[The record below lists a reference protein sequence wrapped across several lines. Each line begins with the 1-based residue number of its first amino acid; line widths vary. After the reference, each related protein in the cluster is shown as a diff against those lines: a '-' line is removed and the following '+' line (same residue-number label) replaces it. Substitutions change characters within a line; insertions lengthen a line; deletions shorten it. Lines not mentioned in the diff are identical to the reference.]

1 VNQKKL
7 PSRLENVQYIENILD
22 AIGHTP
28 LVRLQAIARQVPP
41 VVLGKLEY
49 FNPGGS
55 VKDRIGLSMIEDA
68 EAKGLLQPG
77 GTVVECTSG
86 NTGVG
91 LALAASIKGYKAVF
105 CMPDKVSKEKVNLL
119 KAFGAEVRLS
129 PTAVPPDSP
138 ESYYQVARR
147 IARERHGAFLTNQY
161 ENQANP
167 EAHYRSTGPELWE
180 QTAGKIDVFVSSMG
194 TGGTITGVGRYLKE
208 KNPEI
213 KIIGADPVG
222 SILRDY
228 FYTGEIVEAQ
238 TYKVEGIGE
247 DFIPSVYDFSL
258 IDEVISVS
266 DQESLNL
273 ARRLAREEAIL
284 CGGSAGTALAA
295 ALQTAREMQD
305 DQLVVV
311 MLPDT
316 GERYLSKVHSDEW
329 MRENRLLAPEETRVG
344 DLIDSKGS
352 AAQLPALVCVEQSE
366 SVRTAVQLVKEY
378 DVSQIPVLH
387 DRQVVGTV
395 YDAELLK
402 IVLEDAS
409 MLDKSIKEVMEKP
422 LPQIERDEPV
432 SQAARLL
439 AKRNPAVLVREDGGV
454 IGILTRIDVIEYI
467 SE

>member
-1 VNQKKL
+1 M
-7 PSRLENVQYIENILD
+7 PSRLQDVQFHENILD
-22 AIGHTP
+22 AIGNTP
-28 LVRLQAIARQVPP
+28 LIRLRTIAGRVPP
-41 VVLGKLEY
+41 VVLGKVEF

-55 VKDRIGLSMIEDA
+55 VKDRIGISMIEDA
-68 EAKGLLQPG
+68 ESKGHLKPG
-77 GTVVECTSG
+77 GTIVECTSG

-138 ESYYQVARR
+138 DSYYQVARR
-147 IARERHGAFLTNQY
+147 IAQERPGAFLTNQY
-161 ENQANP
+161 ENSANP
-167 EAHYRSTGPELWE
+167 EAHYRTTGPELWE
-180 QTAGKIDVFVSSMG
+180 QTAGKIDVFVASMG
-194 TGGTITGVGRYLKE
+194 TGGTITGVARYLKE
-208 KNPEI
+208 KNPDI
-213 KIIGADPVG
+213 KVIGADPVG
-222 SILRDY
+222 SILKDF
-228 FYTGEIVEAQ
+228 FYTGEEVEAQ

-258 IDEVISVS
+258 IDEVISVN
-266 DQESLNL
+266 DHDSLNL

-295 ALQTAREMQD
+295 ALQVAKSMEQ
-305 DQLVVV
+305 DQLLVV

-329 MRENRLLAPEETRVG
+329 MRENRLLDPEETRVG
-344 DLIDSKGS
+344 DLLESKGTPES
-352 AAQLPALVCVEQSE
+352 LPALV
-366 SVRTAVQLVKEY
+366 SVNQDELVRKAVQLVKEF
-378 DVSQIPVLH
+378 DVSQIPVTH
-387 DRQVVGTV
+387 EAKVVGTV

-402 IVLEDAS
+402 TVLEDS
-409 MLDKSIKEVMEKP
+409 STLEKPIKDIMDKP
-422 LPQIERDEPV
+422 LPEIGRDAPV
-432 SQAARLL
+432 SRVAQLL

-454 IGILTRIDVIEYI
+454 VGILTRIDVIEYI